1 VVVVVVVLVLVSGG
15 SAVAGVKT
23 PWVHLKMTVMAKVM
37 PATTATNLAW
47 VTDPFL
53 PSQTADK
60 ASNTKAPQFHP

>member
-1 VVVVVVVLVLVSGG
+1 VIVVVVAVVSGG

-23 PWVHLKMTVMAKVM
+23 LWVHLKMTVMAKVM

-53 PSQTADK
+53 PSQKADK

>member
-1 VVVVVVVLVLVSGG
+1 MVVVVVEVSGD
-15 SAVAGVKT
+15 SEVAGVKT
-23 PWVHLKMTVMAKVM
+23 QWVHLKMTVMAKVM

-53 PSQTADK
+53 PSQKADK